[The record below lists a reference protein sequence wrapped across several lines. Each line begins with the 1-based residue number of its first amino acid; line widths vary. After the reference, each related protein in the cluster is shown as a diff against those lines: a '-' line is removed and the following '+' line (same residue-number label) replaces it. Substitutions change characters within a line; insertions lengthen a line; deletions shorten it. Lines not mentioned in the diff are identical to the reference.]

1 MERQETGPGI
11 EALSREQAI
20 AMELWEGINA
30 RSDWLALHP
39 ATVAAT
45 IERYEGDGL
54 GAAMATDITHALAA
68 ELPLDGSLDDTEA
81 EPIDG
86 IVAILRSNGL
96 AGIGIEDLSE
106 VLRVDLNMGAL
117 DGIMTMHAML
127 SDASLGNVELLRE
140 RFAVSDVAEA
150 ETAEEY
156 QEYIEHRNL
165 ALDDE
170 LPMIDGDWG
179 DDDEEEPVGPTL
191 AIVTDESGE
200 EFEI

>member
-1 MERQETGPGI
+1 
-11 EALSREQAI
+11 
-20 AMELWEGINA
+20 
-30 RSDWLALHP
+30 
-39 ATVAAT
+39 
-45 IERYEGDGL
+45 
-54 GAAMATDITHALAA
+54 MATDITHALAA

>member
-1 MERQETGPGI
+1 
-11 EALSREQAI
+11 
-20 AMELWEGINA
+20 
-30 RSDWLALHP
+30 
-39 ATVAAT
+39 
-45 IERYEGDGL
+45 
-54 GAAMATDITHALAA
+54 
-68 ELPLDGSLDDTEA
+68 
-81 EPIDG
+81 
-86 IVAILRSNGL
+86 
-96 AGIGIEDLSE
+96 
-106 VLRVDLNMGAL
+106 
-117 DGIMTMHAML
+117 ML